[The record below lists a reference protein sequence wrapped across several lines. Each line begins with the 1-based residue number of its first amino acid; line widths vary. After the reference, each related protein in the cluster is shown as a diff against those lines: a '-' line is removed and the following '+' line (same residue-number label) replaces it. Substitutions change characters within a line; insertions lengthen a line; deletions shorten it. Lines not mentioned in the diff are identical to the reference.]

1 MLFEMMIFLAGVREK
16 YVRYFYAWQWGVTET
31 VNASSL
37 VHAAGKGLLVQT
49 SIQTISASKVLWNV
63 PLDS

>member
-37 VHAAGKGLLVQT
+37 VHVAGKGLLVLNIDT
-49 SIQTISASKVLWNV
+49 NHFS
-63 PLDS
+63 